1 MTYAGRKPGRK
12 MHFPEKREIAMREGT
27 IAAITDLRVPHE
39 SMADFLRTAV
49 DREIERRSTAP

>member
-1 MTYAGRKPGRK
+1 